1 MGVEYIN
8 LFDNAKQ
15 RTEEFA
21 FNVPKSA
28 LITTNQNILTK
39 DKLLV
44 IADTFSSVFKNWS
57 NSDFVGKCLKSHIVF
72 QPYLEKAISV
82 PVTYTVGYIKG
93 KSQNF
98 FEFSEADANNWI
110 SNGISKNKVKL
121 HSWLSLPSGEII
133 DLTFLLT
140 FAKFNEIDA
149 QKGHFIADYPKKLHG
164 IEYVPMFLG
173 VEFLK
178 KIGALKIDF
187 IF

>member
-1 MGVEYIN
+1 MDVEYIN

-15 RTEEFA
+15 RTKRFA

-28 LITTNQNILTK
+28 LITTNQHILTN
-39 DKLLV
+39 DKLLA
-44 IADTFSSVFKNWS
+44 IADTFSLVFKNWS
-57 NSDFVGKCLKSHIVF
+57 NNDFVGECLKSHIAF
-72 QPYLEKAISV
+72 QPRLEKAISM

-93 KSQNF
+93 KSKNF

-110 SNGISKNKVKL
+110 LNGISKDKVKL

-133 DLTFLLT
+133 DLMFLPT
-140 FAKFNEIDA
+140 FAKFNKIDA
-149 QKGHFIADYPKKLHG
+149 QKGCLIANYPKNLHDM
-164 IEYVPMFLG
+164 EYIPMFLG

-187 IF
+187 MF